1 MRNSRHGDLR
11 TLMTSRRN
19 GNILWLA
26 KHSGILF
33 TSPLIITIASPHIA
47 LDSCY
52 PTFLLKKK
60 ELEQARQPYLFYAR
74 KKQLYALQNL
84 VSWLFQLCPRR
95 PAPEARRRNLWC
107 LSGPA
112 EKLSHWYRPSARDST
127 YDWHNCRSF
136 LSILAECLSEC
147 FDLIIGDNIL

>member
-60 ELEQARQPYLFYAR
+60 ELEQARQPYLFCAR
-74 KKQLYALQNL
+74 NKIILCVAKARVMIDVSTLSENGLPQRHAVGTFDVCLARPKNCPTDTVRPHATQLMIDTT
-84 VSWLFQLCPRR
+84 VDHFCLF
-95 PAPEARRRNLWC
+95 W
-107 LSGPA
+107 
-112 EKLSHWYRPSARDST
+112 PSA
-127 YDWHNCRSF
+127 
-136 LSILAECLSEC
+136 
-147 FDLIIGDNIL
+147 